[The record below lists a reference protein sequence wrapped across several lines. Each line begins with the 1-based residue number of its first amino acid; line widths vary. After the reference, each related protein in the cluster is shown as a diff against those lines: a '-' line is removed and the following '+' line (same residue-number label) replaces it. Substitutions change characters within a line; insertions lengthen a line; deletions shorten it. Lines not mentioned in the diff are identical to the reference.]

1 MAKRQNLRRHD
12 RASSAAKVELGWGGE
27 TGCLKSTISACRDVS
42 PGGFRVVTRDAIPMH
57 SRVQF
62 RFVSANFRGS
72 ASVRAVRTVREGY
85 EIGLEF
91 SGMEQTELMRLKL
104 LAPAAAAS

>member
-1 MAKRQNLRRHD
+1 M
-12 RASSAAKVELGWGGE
+12 
-27 TGCLKSTISACRDVS
+27 
-42 PGGFRVVTRDAIPMH
+42 VTRDAIPMH

-91 SGMEQTELMRLKL
+91 SGMEQSELMRLKL